1 MKTVPYMTMPRKA
14 TADSVVFRWLAGKLT
29 MFQLGSATNEVL
41 AGLYTRMIPM
51 DLTRGTDV
59 YCVRAPLDPLKFVLD
74 RAFS

>member
-1 MKTVPYMTMPRKA
+1 M
-14 TADSVVFRWLAGKLT
+14 VFRWLAGKLT

-59 YCVRAPLDPLKFVLD
+59 YCVRAPLGSLKLLL
-74 RAFS
+74 S